1 MSAPDRI
8 WHTIDRKGRI
18 KGCPDAHVMPCA
30 DVQEA
35 YTEYVRAYLCD
46 PMQDERVKALV
57 EAAGEIAFAAQS
69 AFENDYENTRHI
81 EGARQEYNE
90 RLEVLSAYYD
100 ALRDLEKRDT

>member
-35 YTEYVRAYLCD
+35 YAEYVRAKLCD
-46 PMQDERVKALV
+46 PQDARVTQLV
-57 EAAGEIAFAAQS
+57 EAAIAEDTVANKRVTSRERKQ
-69 AFENDYENTRHI
+69 YLRGRI
-81 EGARQEYNE
+81 EALKDLR
-90 RLEVLSAYYD
+90 A
-100 ALRDLEKRDT
+100 ALRALEQGNP